1 MFEFTEDKKG
11 LRPKYIGTIENN
23 IIRKSFII
31 LMVLPTV
38 AVCIALNVF
47 MFVCYMLLAFWK
59 LVLFGTYR
67 TFAGL
72 FSKKAWESWN
82 NPRPRKTANDGD

>member
-23 IIRKSFII
+23 IIRKSLII

-38 AVCIALNVF
+38 SVCIALNVF
-47 MFVCYMLLAFWK
+47 MFACYMLIAFWK

-67 TFAGL
+67 AFAGL

-82 NPRPRKTANDGD
+82 KPRPRKTAKDGD

>member
-11 LRPKYIGTIENN
+11 LRPKYIGTIKNN
-23 IIRKSFII
+23 AIRKSLIA
-31 LMVLPTV
+31 LMVLPTL
-38 AVCIALNVF
+38 AACIALNIF
-47 MFVCYMLLAFWK
+47 MFIYYIMFAFWK

-72 FSKKAWESWN
+72 FNEKAWESW
-82 NPRPRKTANDGD
+82 RKPRKVQHEDE